1 MKGPVMANG
10 TTQVLTA
17 ALLIVPV
24 LLMCRDWMPKWIH
37 RVPFAIVSIAIIFR
51 IYAFWTIDLTDA
63 QVVGFLPDDVTGLS
77 TLLHIFDGEPGLMLG
92 LLFGFSVGLAWVDP
106 NISEC
111 RWATLCWILLLG
123 WGIDSDGFAT
133 ITATALTNQPSSLN
147 WHSAIFPLI
156 GLGLSTLVI
165 PTLTNLE
172 DATTPRLTATF
183 CLVIAFLDLS
193 SSPVAWML
201 LGLLAHR
208 TSSLR
213 IHSTRGV
220 AAQRRWAG
228 LLLTFTFSFMFI
240 LFGLSWLAMPGD
252 FLDAIWFSR
261 MALGWILLCGIAGA
275 LTPIMGYDANPR
287 PEAWGFH
294 TGVILAPALL
304 PHLSLIEF
312 AQLPIFMVGI
322 VMPILATLPE
332 YRPNIDWKRRGLE
345 GLLLVSV
352 LPIFL
357 CLTTQIPLS
366 LIVIIFS
373 LPLLIQFQHSVD
385 EEE

>member
-1 MKGPVMANG
+1 MANG
-10 TTQVLTA
+10 TTLVLTA

-24 LLMCRDWMPKWIH
+24 LLMSRDWMPKWVH
-37 RVPFAIVSIAIIFR
+37 RVPFALVLVAILFR

-63 QVVGFLPDDVTGLS
+63 QVVGYLPDDVTGFS
-77 TLLHIFDGEPGLMLG
+77 ALLHIFDGEAGLMLG
-92 LLFGFSVGLAWVDP
+92 LLLGFSAGLAWIDP
-106 NISEC
+106 EIGEC

-133 ITATALTNQPSSLN
+133 ITATALTTQPSSMN
-147 WHSAIFPLI
+147 WHSVIFPLI

-165 PTLTNLE
+165 PTLTYLE

-183 CLVIAFLDLS
+183 CLVIVFLDLS
-193 SSPVAWML
+193 SNPVAWML

-208 TSSLR
+208 ISSLR
-213 IHSTRGV
+213 IHSNRGV
-220 AAQRRWAG
+220 ATQRRWTG
-228 LLLTFTFSFMFI
+228 LLLTFSFSFIFI
-240 LFGLSWLAMPGD
+240 LFGLAWLAMPGE
-252 FLDAIWFSR
+252 FWNVIWFSR
-261 MALGWILLCGIAGA
+261 LALGWVLLCGIAGA

-294 TGVILAPALL
+294 TGVIFAPALL
-304 PHLSLIEF
+304 PHVALIEHT
-312 AQLPIFMVGI
+312 QLPIFMVGI

-345 GLLLVSV
+345 GLLLISV

-357 CLTTQIPLS
+357 YLTALIPLS
-366 LIVIIFS
+366 LIVIIFI
-373 LPLLIQFQHSVD
+373 LPLLIQFEHSVD

>member
-1 MKGPVMANG
+1 MANG

-51 IYAFWTIDLTDA
+51 IFAFWTIDLTDA

-77 TLLHIFDGEPGLMLG
+77 TLLHIFDGEAGLMLG
-92 LLFGFSVGLAWVDP
+92 LLFGFSAGLAWVDP
-106 NISEC
+106 NNSEC

-133 ITATALTNQPSSLN
+133 ITATALTTQPSSLN
-147 WHSAIFPLI
+147 WHSVIFPLI

-172 DATTPRLTATF
+172 DAATPRLTATF
-183 CLVIAFLDLS
+183 CLVIVFLDFS
-193 SSPVAWML
+193 SNPAAWML
-201 LGLLAHR
+201 LSLLAHR

-213 IHSTRGV
+213 IHSIRGV
-220 AAQRRWAG
+220 ATQRRWAG
-228 LLLTFTFSFMFI
+228 LLLTFSFSFIFI
-240 LFGLSWLAMPGD
+240 LFGLSWLAMPDG
-252 FLDAIWFSR
+252 LSNAIWFSR
-261 MALGWILLCGIAGA
+261 MALGWIFLCGIVGA

-294 TGVILAPALL
+294 TGVIFAPALL
-304 PHLSLIEF
+304 PHLAFIEF
-312 AQLPIFMVGI
+312 AQLPIFVVGI

-332 YRPNIDWKRRGLE
+332 YRPTIDWKRRGLE

-352 LPIFL
+352 LPI
-357 CLTTQIPLS
+357 CLYLTALIPLS

-373 LPLLIQFQHSVD
+373 VPLLIQFKHAVD

>member
-1 MKGPVMANG
+1 MKGATMANG

-24 LLMCRDWMPKWIH
+24 LLMCRDWMPKWVH
-37 RVPFAIVSIAIIFR
+37 RVPLAIVSIAIIFR
-51 IYAFWTIDLTDA
+51 VYAFWTIDLTDA
-63 QVVGFLPDDVTGLS
+63 QVVGFLPDDVTGFS
-77 TLLHIFDGEPGLMLG
+77 PLLHIFDGEAGLMLG
-92 LLFGFSVGLAWVDP
+92 LLFGFSAGLAWIDP

-133 ITATALTNQPSSLN
+133 ITATALTTQPSSLN
-147 WHSAIFPLI
+147 WHGVIFPLI

-183 CLVIAFLDLS
+183 SLVIIFLDLS
-193 SSPVAWML
+193 SNPVAWML
-201 LGLLAHR
+201 LSLLAHR

-213 IHSTRGV
+213 IHSSRGV

-228 LLLTFTFSFMFI
+228 LLLTFSFSFIFI
-240 LFGLSWLAMPGD
+240 LFGLSWLAKSGD
-252 FLDAIWFSR
+252 YWSAIWFSR
-261 MALGWILLCGIAGA
+261 MALCWIFICGIAGA

-294 TGVILAPALL
+294 TGVIFAPALL
-304 PHLSLIEF
+304 PHLTLIEF
-312 AQLPIFMVGI
+312 AQLPILVVGI

-345 GLLLVSV
+345 GLLLLSV
-352 LPIFL
+352 LPI
-357 CLTTQIPLS
+357 CLYLTALIPLS
-366 LIVIIFS
+366 LIVIIFI
-373 LPLLIQFQHSVD
+373 LPLLIQFEHSVD

>member
-1 MKGPVMANG
+1 
-10 TTQVLTA
+10 
-17 ALLIVPV
+17 
-24 LLMCRDWMPKWIH
+24 MPKWVH
-37 RVPFAIVSIAIIFR
+37 RVPFALVLVAILFR

-63 QVVGFLPDDVTGLS
+63 QVVGYLPDDVTGFS
-77 TLLHIFDGEPGLMLG
+77 ALLHIFDGEAGLMLG
-92 LLFGFSVGLAWVDP
+92 LLLGFSAGLAWIDP
-106 NISEC
+106 EIGEC

-133 ITATALTNQPSSLN
+133 ITATALTTQPSSMN
-147 WHSAIFPLI
+147 WHSVIFPLI

-165 PTLTNLE
+165 PTLTYLE

-183 CLVIAFLDLS
+183 CLVIVFLDLS
-193 SSPVAWML
+193 SNPVAWML

-208 TSSLR
+208 ISSLR
-213 IHSTRGV
+213 IHSNRGV
-220 AAQRRWAG
+220 ATQRRWTG
-228 LLLTFTFSFMFI
+228 LLLTFSFSFIFI
-240 LFGLSWLAMPGD
+240 LFGLAWLAMPGE
-252 FLDAIWFSR
+252 FWNVIWFSR
-261 MALGWILLCGIAGA
+261 LALGWVLLCGIAGA

-294 TGVILAPALL
+294 TGVIFAPALL
-304 PHLSLIEF
+304 PHVALIEHT
-312 AQLPIFMVGI
+312 QLPIFMVGI

-345 GLLLVSV
+345 GLLLISV

-357 CLTTQIPLS
+357 YLTALIPLS
-366 LIVIIFS
+366 LIVIIFI
-373 LPLLIQFQHSVD
+373 LPLLIQFEHSVD